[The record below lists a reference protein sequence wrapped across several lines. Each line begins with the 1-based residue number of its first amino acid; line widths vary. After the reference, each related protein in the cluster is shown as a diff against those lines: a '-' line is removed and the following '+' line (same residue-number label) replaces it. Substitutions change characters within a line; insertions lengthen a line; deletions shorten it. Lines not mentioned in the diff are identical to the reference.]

1 MIYGVT
7 PWHSNNLVELMAKLE
22 SKVNIQF
29 NLISILFIYKKAINL
44 PNITKDIGLN
54 KGTYQIMPTIKRRKK
69 N

>member
-1 MIYGVT
+1 MIYGLT

-29 NLISILFIYKKAINL
+29 NLISILFIYKKAIKL

-54 KGTYQIMPTIKRRKK
+54 KGTY
-69 N
+69 

>member
-54 KGTYQIMPTIKRRKK
+54 KGTY
-69 N
+69 